1 MQREGRLIGKRA
13 ARVIGVR
20 PANRPDF
27 DPADKPL
34 LQTIDQLPVIAWF
47 GRASTRTPSCAGR
60 FTFPP
65 TTVVAKSP
73 DARAV
78 LNTRQGVAAAAGRT
92 SAAASATQA
101 SKVGSRLSKLVA
113 ESRRRRADKQCGGSR
128 RKLRLADRLR
138 LDRAGVLLAATF
150 DASGQFA
157 LRVVEIRHSSRFSL
171 RTL

>member
-47 GRASTRTPSCAGR
+47 GRASTRTPSSAGR
-60 FTFPP
+60 LTLPP

-73 DARAV
+73 DAA
-78 LNTRQGVAAAAGRT
+78 
-92 SAAASATQA
+92 
-101 SKVGSRLSKLVA
+101 LS
-113 ESRRRRADKQCGGSR
+113 
-128 RKLRLADRLR
+128 
-138 LDRAGVLLAATF
+138 
-150 DASGQFA
+150 
-157 LRVVEIRHSSRFSL
+157 
-171 RTL
+171 